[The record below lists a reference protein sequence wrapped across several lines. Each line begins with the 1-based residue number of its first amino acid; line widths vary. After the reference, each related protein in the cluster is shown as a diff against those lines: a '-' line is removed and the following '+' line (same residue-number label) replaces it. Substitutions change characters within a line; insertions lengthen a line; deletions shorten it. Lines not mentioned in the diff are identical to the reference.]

1 VTKVLIGFVVLCA
14 IAAIGVGVYVVFD
27 NRDPVPNDVQACI
40 RKQGL
45 TLARS
50 TQALALV
57 RVDASAGDLK
67 VRRRWDWGHTKGV
80 LLAGPQGDYSLLALW
95 NSGTPSLARGDVGRR
110 VYDSPGRFPAVALE
124 TPDRKVLLACANGID
139 T

>member
-1 VTKVLIGFVVLCA
+1 MTKVLIGFVLLCA
-14 IAAIGVGVYVVFD
+14 IAAVGVGVYVVFD

-57 RVDASAGDLK
+57 RVDASAADLK
-67 VRRRWDWGHTKGV
+67 VRRRWDWGQTKGV
-80 LLAGPQGDYSLLALW
+80 LLAGPQGDYSVLALW
-95 NSGTPSLARGDVGRR
+95 NSGTPSLAQGDVGRR

-139 T
+139 A